1 MYENKG
7 RKMIVRSMKE
17 RDFSRVIEI
26 DSKAFFKVIP
36 NLVKPRVRRQ
46 DNVKSLFDECGEE
59 ALVLEADGKV
69 IGSMFCHVLGEFA
82 WIGPLSID
90 PDYQKY
96 GYSKIFIKEA
106 IDRLKQKDVREIA
119 LQTMVDAP
127 QNVSLYIKCGFQ
139 ADYPIFVLTKEVGNL
154 LKQRVSNEK
163 KKWTITEF
171 DCSMGD
177 MEEEMNHYILENDI
191 RIHFYSITAAL
202 EKNHTGKTI
211 VVKDNDG
218 KIRGIGI
225 LKTTSSVEESQDFL
239 NVAHLYTK
247 EKDETNISL
256 IMKLIEQYAVQLN
269 LTSVRIGING
279 NDNLVINELF
289 DNGYRL
295 ANLSQKMIYN
305 QCGSTITNKLY
316 GALLG

>member
-1 MYENKG
+1 
-7 RKMIVRSMKE
+7 MIVRSMKE
-17 RDFSRVIEI
+17 SDFPRVKEI

-36 NLVKPRVRRQ
+36 NLVKPRVRRL

-90 PDYQKY
+90 PDYQKN
-96 GYSKIFIKEA
+96 GYSKEFIKAA
-106 IDRLKQKDVREIA
+106 IGRLKEKDVREIA

-127 QNVSLYIKCGFQ
+127 QNVSLYLKCGFQ
-139 ADYPIFVLTKEVGNL
+139 ADYPIFVLTKEVENNMEHL
-154 LKQRVSNEK
+154 LFEDEEQWSM
-163 KKWTITEF
+163 IEF
-171 DCSMGD
+171 DCSMSNL
-177 MEEEMNHYILENDI
+177 EEEMNHYTIENDI
-191 RIHFYSITAAL
+191 RLHFYSIIAAL
-202 EKNHTGKTI
+202 EKNQTGKTI
-211 VVKDNDG
+211 LIKDEEG
-218 KIRGIGI
+218 QIRGIGI
-225 LKTTSSVEESQDFL
+225 LKTTSSVEESLDFL

-247 EKDETNISL
+247 EMDETHISL
-256 IMKLIEQYAVQLN
+256 MMRLIEQYAVHLN

-305 QCGSTITNKLY
+305 QYCSSITNKLY